1 MTRHDFHDIRRRAAR
16 LRRWPG
22 AIVLGVCAAAAT
34 RVGIGAW
41 WVRGAVLLALL
52 WAPLTTVLLYLLAAV
67 LLARNPAWR
76 WPA

>member
-1 MTRHDFHDIRRRAAR
+1 MTRHDFRDLRRRAAR
-16 LRRWPG
+16 MHRWPG
-22 AIVLGVCAAAAT
+22 AVLLGVCAAVAT
-34 RVGIGAW
+34 RFGIGAW

-52 WAPLTTVLLYLLAAV
+52 WAPLTTVVLYLLAAV